1 MYKNAAEDSATAEIS
16 RSQVRVFV
24 CGGCPNLAFAHVPH
38 QQLHRSAP
46 RAHRLAR
53 MTDARTHARLQIW
66 QWVRHGLKT
75 EEGTVITMELVMG
88 MLVEAAKD
96 LLQDSLA
103 AGTPPAL
110 AKVSREHRR
119 VLRACRT
126 CSPPAHG
133 RLLHLDRQPRSSGSR
148 WCS

>member
-1 MYKNAAEDSATAEIS
+1 
-16 RSQVRVFV
+16 V
-24 CGGCPNLAFAHVPH
+24 AFAHVLH
-38 QQLHRSAP
+38 QHLQRSAQ
-46 RAHRLAR
+46 RALRLAR

-110 AKVSREHRR
+110 AKVSREHAPRLTC
-119 VLRACRT
+119 VHDVWPSCT
-126 CSPPAHG
+126 CSPPSAWA
-133 RLLHLDRQPRSSGSR
+133 LVHLDRQLRSSGSR